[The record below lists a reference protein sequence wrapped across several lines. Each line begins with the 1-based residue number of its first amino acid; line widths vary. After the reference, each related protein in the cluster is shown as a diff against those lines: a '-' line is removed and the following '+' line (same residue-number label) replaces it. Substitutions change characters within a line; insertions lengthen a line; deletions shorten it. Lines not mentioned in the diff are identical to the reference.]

1 MERILLL
8 IFSFSIEAIIV
19 WQYAGSLFTP
29 AYSFTMRFLALS
41 VSYLILFFISIFNVI
56 SLNILFY
63 FVLNTVFLSFQFQ
76 LRFQTA
82 FFHSVILTVVMGVS
96 ELITFSAVSRFA
108 PHFMKEQDTG
118 LVIFAVFSKLSFFV
132 IVYLLSRIFKTQK
145 KSAGSSEHVNIL
157 LILFPCSSIFV
168 IATYSYIG
176 ESMSF
181 IYPLNIMVGI
191 SAVFLLFSNLLIFGI
206 HQYNQKKQTEFT
218 EMQLLIQKEED
229 SVSYY
234 EMLLSQT
241 ENQNILIH
249 DIKKH
254 LQSIALLNE
263 KNESEKIHAYI
274 HQLMDSSDLQESS
287 HLCDN
292 EILNAILCR
301 YQRQCMQKQITF
313 ITDIRSGVW
322 QDIFL
327 HELTSL
333 FCNLLDNAV
342 EAAENIPD
350 SFIELTAQK
359 KEGSSFLVVILV
371 NSCRSAP
378 VYAQDGLPVSHKAGG
393 GRHGFGI
400 KSIKKVVKQYGGNLQ
415 MYYDNDTGTFH
426 TIITL
431 KDLKQE

>member
-19 WQYAGSLFTP
+19 WRYAGSLFTP

-96 ELITFSAVSRFA
+96 ELIAFSAVSRFA

-145 KSAGSSEHVNIL
+145 KSAENSEHVNIL

-181 IYPLNIMVGI
+181 IYPLKDRKPKH
-191 SAVFLLFSNLLIFGI
+191 F
-206 HQYNQKKQTEFT
+206 
-218 EMQLLIQKEED
+218 D
-229 SVSYY
+229 S
-234 EMLLSQT
+234 
-241 ENQNILIH
+241 
-249 DIKKH
+249 
-254 LQSIALLNE
+254 
-263 KNESEKIHAYI
+263 
-274 HQLMDSSDLQESS
+274 
-287 HLCDN
+287 
-292 EILNAILCR
+292 
-301 YQRQCMQKQITF
+301 
-313 ITDIRSGVW
+313 
-322 QDIFL
+322 
-327 HELTSL
+327 
-333 FCNLLDNAV
+333 
-342 EAAENIPD
+342 
-350 SFIELTAQK
+350 
-359 KEGSSFLVVILV
+359 
-371 NSCRSAP
+371 
-378 VYAQDGLPVSHKAGG
+378 
-393 GRHGFGI
+393 
-400 KSIKKVVKQYGGNLQ
+400 
-415 MYYDNDTGTFH
+415 
-426 TIITL
+426 
-431 KDLKQE
+431 